1 MTSDVQSSKKNTSR
15 TGNRRCALHATV
27 VLGVVLHSQ
36 RSAVQPC
43 TVTGNINNRL
53 TIGWRNAETRRSP
66 KVDYKGRDTVECGYA
81 GHAAAGLQGANM
93 ILAKVNDQSVV
104 VFEHR
109 LTNIGMK

>member
-1 MTSDVQSSKKNTSR
+1 MV
-15 TGNRRCALHATV
+15 G
-27 VLGVVLHSQ
+27 
-36 RSAVQPC
+36 
-43 TVTGNINNRL
+43 
-53 TIGWRNAETRRSP
+53 ETLKREDRQ
-66 KVDYKGRDTVECGYA
+66 KWIIKDTVECGYA